1 MIAMRSH
8 TNGTSLNVLLS
19 AEYQTL
25 IDDFFAVAR
34 GWVAEHLAHPDEEN
48 WFAMWYPTS
57 ASRIA

>member
-8 TNGTSLNVLLS
+8 TTGTSLIVRLAS
-19 AEYQTL
+19 EYGTL

-48 WFAMWYPTS
+48 WFAMWYPAS
-57 ASRIA
+57 ASQIA